1 MAGARTWDVK
11 MLGKHM
17 NAMRHYRA
25 LTGRRL
31 ELFRRRVD
39 AVGKKTSCIQNSG
52 GAGEVQFNVELG
64 GGMMQKNSKR
74 HHWPSGSPYRPGV
87 SYQSLQI
94 GLENYQMCLTI
105 AKLDNVV
112 YLSHST
118 GKIQSCI
125 RLQKLHGRERF

>member
-1 MAGARTWDVK
+1 
-11 MLGKHM
+11 MLWAK
-17 NAMRHYRA
+17 R
-25 LTGRRL
+25 
-31 ELFRRRVD
+31 
-39 AVGKKTSCIQNSG
+39 TSCIQNSG

-118 GKIQSCI
+118 GKISHASGFKSFMAKTTSI
-125 RLQKLHGRERF
+125 DLTLLP